1 MLTGKKEVDNLG
13 SPIYECVES
22 DRRESYSDEQRPKG
36 GVMIEVKIPGY
47 KTLQFKHLVLDYNGT
62 LAVDGELLPGV
73 KEALKSLSKELQ
85 VHILT
90 ADTFG
95 KVRSRVEGVPCKLSI
110 LPVDNQDKGKLDYVK
125 GLGARHT
132 VCIGNGRN
140 DRLML
145 KEAALGMA
153 VILGEGAAVETMVAA
168 DIVCIS
174 IISALELLTNPLRL
188 TATLRS

>member
-1 MLTGKKEVDNLG
+1 
-13 SPIYECVES
+13 
-22 DRRESYSDEQRPKG
+22 
-36 GVMIEVKIPGY
+36 MIEVTIPGY
-47 KTLQFKHLVLDYNGT
+47 KTLQFKYLVLDYNGT

-73 KEALKSLSKELQ
+73 KEALKGLAEKLQ

-95 KVRSRVEGVPCKLSI
+95 KVRSRVEGVPCELSI
-110 LPVDNQDKGKLDYVK
+110 LPVENQDKGKLAYVER
-125 GLGARHT
+125 LGAEHT
-132 VCIGNGRN
+132 VCVGNGRN

-153 VILGEGAAVETMVAA
+153 VILGEGAAVQTMVAA
-168 DIVCIS
+168 DIVCTTIL
-174 IISALELLTNPLRL
+174 SALELLTNPLRL